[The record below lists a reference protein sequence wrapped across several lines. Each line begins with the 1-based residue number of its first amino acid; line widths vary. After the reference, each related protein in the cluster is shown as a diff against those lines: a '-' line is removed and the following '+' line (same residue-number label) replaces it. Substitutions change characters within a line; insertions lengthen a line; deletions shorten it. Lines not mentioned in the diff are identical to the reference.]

1 MKWTCKF
8 CCFATYSER
17 KIVSPYKDTHGRGRR
32 RLSCIYPSCFTVVQ
46 SYVEFKKHI
55 KGQKKRSNPVAKL
68 RCELCTFSGPT
79 NIKQYFLNLKRH
91 LKSRETV
98 NCPFVGCSF
107 KSNVFSTFTAH
118 KSRYHQAGTFEDFK
132 PDLVLK
138 CHSQTL
144 IDDEDEQL
152 LPESEFHPVHVS
164 ETAIQEI
171 VDDLFDI
178 SECAG
183 QISRQTIENILKVH
197 NCTSEELTTSLTE
210 ALQCANPLTLL
221 SREGPL
227 GTEFKRQSFY
237 RQNFTVIEPV
247 EYVLNRQ
254 KRSHTVVYVPILTIL
269 TEILKRD
276 EVLHELKVN
285 RPVKESGQYK
295 SCLDGDY
302 FKRNPILSNEDVSLC
317 ITLYI
322 DDFEICNPLGTSKK
336 KTQSLRCI
344 LGSCQFAKKI

>member
-17 KIVSPYKDTHGRGRR
+17 KIVSHYKDTHGRGRR
-32 RLSCIYPSCFTVVQ
+32 GLSCIYSNCFTVVQ
-46 SYVEFKKHI
+46 SYVEFEKHI
-55 KGQKKRSNPVAKL
+55 KGHKKGSNPVAKL

-79 NIKQYFLNLKRH
+79 NIKQCFFHLKRH

-107 KSNVFSTFTAH
+107 KSNAFSTFTAH
-118 KSRYHQAGTFEDFK
+118 KSRYHQADTFEDFK

-152 LPESEFHPVHVS
+152 LPESEFHPVHNSIQWRIASLLLRLQAVLHVS
-164 ETAIQEI
+164 KTAIQEI

-178 SECAG
+178 GECAG

-197 NCTSEELTTSLTE
+197 NCTSEEVTTSLTE

-221 SREGPL
+221 SRERPL
-227 GTEFKRQSFY
+227 GTEFKRQSFH
-237 RQNFTVIEPV
+237 R
-247 EYVLNRQ
+247 
-254 KRSHTVVYVPILTIL
+254 
-269 TEILKRD
+269 
-276 EVLHELKVN
+276 
-285 RPVKESGQYK
+285 
-295 SCLDGDY
+295 
-302 FKRNPILSNEDVSLC
+302 
-317 ITLYI
+317 
-322 DDFEICNPLGTSKK
+322 
-336 KTQSLRCI
+336 
-344 LGSCQFAKKI
+344 